1 MKRLA
6 LVFILLLAVVG
17 FLGWAI
23 SRSAGYVLITYDQFR
38 YESSFW
44 VFLALLAC
52 VWLLAMAVHWL
63 LGLLQASGALVNP
76 WSRRHRERRLAKASH
91 DGLRELAEGQW
102 SPALAHLRT
111 AAEHDR
117 QPLVHYLGAARAA
130 NELGEY
136 EQSDEL
142 LRQARERAPE
152 ARLAVGLTQAQLQIA
167 RGQYVEAR
175 DSLVALHDEY
185 PRHSYVLS
193 MLQQLYV
200 QLEDWPALCR
210 LLPELRKQR
219 ALPPARLSEL
229 ELLAW
234 TAALEQV
241 GRVQGAVEGDPTSAL
256 SQRWQT
262 VPNALRSE
270 PLIVRAYAD
279 GLSRL
284 GAEAKAE
291 EVLLAALKRDF
302 DERLVERYGRV
313 RGREPSRQLS
323 HAEAWLKAHPENAE
337 LLLALGRLSLRNEL
351 WGKARDY
358 LEASLRMEHRP
369 ETCAELARLLAQL
382 GESERSNRLFLEGL
396 GLLDRS
402 NVGRDRLP
410 LAKPKLEA

>member
-6 LVFILLLAVVG
+6 LVFIVLLAIAG

-52 VWLLAMAVHWL
+52 IWLVAMAVHWL
-63 LGLLQASGALVNP
+63 LSLLQTSGALVNP
-76 WSRRHRERRLAKASH
+76 WSRRHRDRRLANASRN
-91 DGLRELAEGQW
+91 GLRELAEGQW

-130 NELGEY
+130 NELGEH

-152 ARLAVGLTQAQLQIA
+152 AGLAVGLTQAQLQIA

-175 DSLVALHDEY
+175 ESLTVLHDEY
-185 PRHSYVLS
+185 PRHAYVLT

-234 TAALEQV
+234 TAALEQA
-241 GRVQGAVEGDPTSAL
+241 GSIREAVDGDPLATL
-256 SQRWQT
+256 NQRWQT
-262 VPNALRSE
+262 VPSALRSE

-291 EVLLAALKRDF
+291 EVLLAALKRHY
-302 DERLVERYGRV
+302 DERLMERYGRV
-313 RGREPSRQLS
+313 LGREPSKQLA
-323 HAEAWLKAHPENAE
+323 HAEAWLKAHPESAE

-358 LEASLRMEHRP
+358 LEASLRFEHRP

-382 GESERSNRLFLEGL
+382 GESERSNRLFQEGL

-402 NVGRDRLP
+402 SVDRNRLP

>member
-175 DSLVALHDEY
+175 ASLSALQSDH
-185 PRHSYVLS
+185 PRHPYVLTL
-193 MLQQLYV
+193 LQQLYV
-200 QLEDWPALCR
+200 QLEDWAALCR
-210 LLPELRKQR
+210 LLPELRKHR
-219 ALPPARLSEL
+219 VLPPARLSEL
-229 ELLAW
+229 EVLAW
-234 TAALEQV
+234 TAAVEQAGQPSELTAEASLE
-241 GRVQGAVEGDPTSAL
+241 AL
-256 SQRWQT
+256 NQRWQT
-262 VPNALRSE
+262 VPSAQRGE
-270 PLIVRAYAD
+270 PLVVRAYAD
-279 GLSRL
+279 GLARL
-284 GAEAKAE
+284 GAQAKAE
-291 EVLLAALKRDF
+291 EVLYAAIKRQYD
-302 DERLVERYGRV
+302 DRLVERYGRV
-313 RGREPSRQLS
+313 QGSDPARQLAN
-323 HAEAWLKAHPENAE
+323 AEGWLKDHPQNAV
-337 LLLALGRLSLRNEL
+337 LLLALGRLSLRNAL

-358 LEASLRMEHRP
+358 LEASLRFDHRP

-382 GESERSNRLFLEGL
+382 GDTESSNRLFQQGV
-396 GLLDRS
+396 GLLDR
-402 NVGRDRLP
+402 NLP
-410 LAKPKLEA
+410 ATL

>member
-6 LVFILLLAVVG
+6 LVFILLLAIAG

-23 SRSAGYVLITYDQFR
+23 SQSAGYVLITYDQFR

-44 VFLALLAC
+44 VFVALIAC
-52 VWLLAMAVHWL
+52 VWLLAMAAHWV

-76 WSRRHRERRLAKASH
+76 WSRRHRERRLSSASRN
-91 DGLRELAEGQW
+91 GMRELAEGQW
-102 SPALAHLRT
+102 GHALAHLKS

-130 NELGEY
+130 NELGEH
-136 EQSDEL
+136 EQSDAL
-142 LRQARERAPE
+142 LLEARERAPE
-152 ARLAVGLTQAQLQIA
+152 AGLAVGLTQAQLQIA
-167 RGQYVEAR
+167 RGQYLEAR
-175 DSLVALHDEY
+175 ETLTALHEAH
-185 PRHSYVLS
+185 PRHSYVLTL
-193 MLQQLYV
+193 LQQLYV
-200 QLEDWPALCR
+200 QLKDWPALCR

-219 ALPPARLSEL
+219 ALPPDRLSEL

-234 TAALEQV
+234 TAALEQA
-241 GRVQGAVEGDPTSAL
+241 GDAGQPEGSDPVTAL
-256 SQRWQT
+256 NQRWQT
-262 VPNALRSE
+262 VPSALRNE
-270 PLIVRAYAD
+270 PLLVRAYAD

-291 EVLLAALKRDF
+291 EVLYAALKRNF

-313 RGREPSRQLS
+313 LGREPSRQLT
-323 HAEAWLKAHPENAE
+323 HAEGWLRDHPDSAE

-358 LEASLRMEHRP
+358 LEASLRFEHRA

-382 GESERSNRLFLEGL
+382 GDSERSNRLFQEGL
-396 GLLDRS
+396 GLLGRGGVAGDRQS
-402 NVGRDRLP
+402 
-410 LAKPKLEA
+410 LAKPEIRA

>member
-6 LVFILLLAVVG
+6 LIFILLLAIAG

-23 SRSAGYVLITYDQFR
+23 SQSAGYVLITYDQFR

-63 LGLLQASGALVNP
+63 LGLLQASGGLVNP
-76 WSRRHRERRLAKASH
+76 WSRRHRNRRLANASRN
-91 DGLRELAEGQW
+91 GLRELAEGQW
-102 SPALAHLRT
+102 SPALVHLKT

-130 NELGEY
+130 NELGEH

-175 DSLVALHDEY
+175 EALSALHAEY
-185 PRHSYVLS
+185 PKHSYVLS

-200 QLEDWPALCR
+200 QLQDWPALCR

-219 ALPPARLSEL
+219 VLPPARLSEL

-234 TAALEQV
+234 TAALEQA
-241 GRVQGAVEGDPTSAL
+241 GAARDVVDGDPASAL
-256 SQRWQT
+256 NQRWQT
-262 VPNALRSE
+262 VPSALRSE

-291 EVLLAALKRDF
+291 EVLLAALKRQF
-302 DERLVERYGRV
+302 DERLIEGYGRV
-313 RGREPSRQLS
+313 LGREPAKQLA
-323 HAEAWLKAHPENAE
+323 HAEAWLKAHPQSAE

-358 LEASLRMEHRP
+358 LEASLRIEHRP

-382 GESERSNRLFLEGL
+382 GESERSNRLFQEGL
-396 GLLDRS
+396 GLLDRNS
-402 NVGRDRLP
+402 IARDRLP
-410 LAKPKLEA
+410 LANPKLGA